1 MSTLYLELL
10 SLVVC
15 AGRHV
20 SRVTCLTVTP
30 QPCQPPVSLL
40 HTEQSWSAVLFSNI
54 NLLHS
59 ISAPSSPQPH
69 PPASPALVPLTTDVW
84 GVSRFEFRL
93 PATENYFSNIQKRM
107 LMLIEEYVSQDG
119 LKIDMVFRNY
129 ALLCLIDLNR
139 FINQVDWSVYYS
151 WNLNNPTKFVD
162 AWMLLGHDTGAYFSH
177 CQSSCHCPIAIVTIG
192 FVNFDIDIPTHY

>member
-1 MSTLYLELL
+1 MRETPNFVLIDVKQVRLHGRWRGGQEGRSWSSTLYLVLP
-10 SLVVC
+10 SLVDC

-20 SRVTCLTVTP
+20 SRVTCLIVTP
-30 QPCQPPVSLL
+30 HPCQPPVSLL
-40 HTEQSWSAVLFSNI
+40 HTEQTWSAVLFSNI

-59 ISAPSSPQPH
+59 ISATLISTSPPSH
-69 PPASPALVPLTTDVW
+69 LPALVPLTTDVW

-139 FINQVDWSVYYS
+139 FINQVD
-151 WNLNNPTKFVD
+151 
-162 AWMLLGHDTGAYFSH
+162 
-177 CQSSCHCPIAIVTIG
+177 
-192 FVNFDIDIPTHY
+192 